1 MARHSEP
8 RAILFSAENVQY
20 PQRDQEYVQ
29 AGQVQSD
36 GAHDRHL
43 VGRPLVAALRGFLCQ
58 ILDLLGLLDREAQEY
73 GQRCQRDDPRK
84 HVGADEPVD
93 HPGNDD
99 AEETDHAHGTEA
111 GEVSLGGV
119 TNGTHHRKDAG
130 GQREGQDDGI
140 AGVGPEDVGDH
151 HPGDGGEDQ
160 VGPACNRRGNAAGE
174 EAETEDSGQPDAQ
187 HHEIP
192 DHSEVVEDALQY
204 PRLVADPGHRTS
216 GNDPQAIP
224 P

>member
-73 GQRCQRDDPRK
+73 G
-84 HVGADEPVD
+84 A
-93 HPGNDD
+93 
-99 AEETDHAHGTEA
+99 A
-111 GEVSLGGV
+111 L
-119 TNGTHHRKDAG
+119 
-130 GQREGQDDGI
+130 
-140 AGVGPEDVGDH
+140 
-151 HPGDGGEDQ
+151 
-160 VGPACNRRGNAAGE
+160 PA
-174 EAETEDSGQPDAQ
+174 
-187 HHEIP
+187 
-192 DHSEVVEDALQY
+192 
-204 PRLVADPGHRTS
+204 
-216 GNDPQAIP
+216 
-224 P
+224 